1 MNKKKKKIDVLSS
14 RHKYIFTVYQMILNE
29 EDWLFP

>member
-1 MNKKKKKIDVLSS
+1 MNEKKKIYVLSS

-29 EDWLFP
+29 ED